1 MVLWV
6 LSGNADPMYCLLVRF
21 RVQDEAAAR
30 RFDELTATAVAEIT
44 AKEPGTLV
52 YATHR
57 SHDEPLSRV
66 FYEAYRDDDAFQ
78 AHERAPHVIDFHARK
93 AGLLA
98 GPPVVEVLTLGPS
111 VAGRVT

>member
-1 MVLWV
+1 MRVLT
-6 LSGNADPMYCLLVRF
+6 GDADLMYCLLVRF
-21 RVQDEAAAR
+21 RVHDEAAAR
-30 RFDELTATAVAEIT
+30 RFDELTVTAVAEIT

-66 FYEAYRDDDAFQ
+66 FYEVYRDDEAFQ

-93 AGLLA
+93 EELLA
-98 GPPVVEVLTLGPS
+98 GLPDVEVLALGPLRGWPT
-111 VAGRVT
+111 A